1 MPYSSFFLRMIILN
15 TNTSLQTFYVT
26 PFQRK
31 KDFSTTI
38 TTYLF
43 ELQSL
48 QTDTKYYFIA
58 DVQQDNERYT
68 EVRISTNTNT
78 GNNNILITESGQYRY
93 IIYGQTLSTNL
104 DPNNAAV
111 VGELERGLITFT
123 GEDAWSMPSINIPD
137 NIVYYE

>member
-1 MPYSSFFLRMIILN
+1 MIILN